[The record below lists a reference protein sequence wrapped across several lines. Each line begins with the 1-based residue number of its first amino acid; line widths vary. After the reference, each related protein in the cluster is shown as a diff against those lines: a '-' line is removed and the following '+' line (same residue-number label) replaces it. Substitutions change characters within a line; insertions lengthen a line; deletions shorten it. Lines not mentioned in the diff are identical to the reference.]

1 VIRDEKTTQKNDN
14 KWVRLVAMAVV
25 FANAGALMFG
35 YELLPF
41 GNETIVAGISV
52 IALADTE
59 IWNHWKNNN
68 WTPEAER
75 AQKFLDGEKEAYK

>member
-1 VIRDEKTTQKNDN
+1 MKKQLKKIDN
-14 KWVRLVAMAVV
+14 KWVRLVAMTVV
-25 FANAGALMFG
+25 FINAAAMMFG

-41 GNETIVAGISV
+41 RDEAIVAGISV
-52 IALADTE
+52 VALAGTE

-75 AQKFLDGEKEAYK
+75 AQKYLDGEKEANK